1 MTKQTAPRASQATI
15 GARARSL
22 FPVEPLEPVGF
33 PGRWVGAA
41 GMMLGPVLMLV
52 GALLRVEVPFF
63 FPEQLAGYAREP
75 VLMAT
80 AYGFFATGSV
90 LLWPAVA
97 LLAARISDRSPGW
110 AVWGGTLAT
119 FGLFARAFH
128 AGTDHMAFRLVDAHG
143 PVAATET
150 VASGYAA
157 FHIFSVLNVAILVG
171 WIVLAVGAWLTG
183 VLGPVRSLALGSMAA
198 LPIGVLKG
206 TTPMSLVAL
215 TGLCIALVPMG
226 VGLLR
231 DFPRPATGAVVR
243 WSLVTMVTLG
253 LLTLLGQAG

>member
-1 MTKQTAPRASQATI
+1 MTKETAHHASQATI
-15 GARARSL
+15 GSRARSL
-22 FPVEPLEPVGF
+22 FPVEPLEPTGF

-41 GMMLGPVLMLV
+41 GLTLGPVLMLI

-80 AYGFFATGSV
+80 AYAFFAVGSV

-97 LLAARISDRSPGW
+97 LLAGRIGDRSPGW
-110 AVWGGTLAT
+110 AVWGGSLAT

-128 AGTDHMAFRLVDAHG
+128 VGTDHMAFRLVDAQG
-143 PVAATET
+143 AAAATDTVAA
-150 VASGYAA
+150 GYAA
-157 FHIFSVLNVAILVG
+157 FHIFSVLNVTILVG
-171 WIVLAVGAWLTG
+171 WIVLAIGTWLTG
-183 VLGPVRSLALGSMAA
+183 VLGPLRSLALGSMAA

-226 VGLLR
+226 VALLR
-231 DFPRPATGAVVR
+231 ESPRPATGAVVR
-243 WSLVTMVTLG
+243 WSLVTMVTLC